1 MQCCSICF
9 VQSFYCQTEMTAT
22 AKCTLFIN
30 CGFKLCF
37 DLQAVFLLNLR
48 YVLPAQEL
56 SERVNYALASSGAAA
71 VTAFAVA
78 LKVV

>member
-1 MQCCSICF
+1 MYVVDRLIKKR
-9 VQSFYCQTEMTAT
+9 YI
-22 AKCTLFIN
+22 KCKLF
-30 CGFKLCF
+30 LPF
-37 DLQAVFLLNLR
+37 DIDYVQAVFLLSLR